1 MRRLTGPSLI
11 VAMCLAE
18 ILGMAS
24 FAMFPALMPGF
35 IAEWSLSNT
44 EAGWINGL
52 YFAGYTLAVPI
63 LVSMTDRVDPRR
75 IYLVSAVVTVASAL
89 GFAVLAE
96 GFWSAVTLRTL
107 AGVGLAGTYMPGLKA
122 LSDRFE
128 GAAQSRSV
136 AVYTASFGI
145 GASVSFAIAGEL
157 SERLDWQGAFIVAGG
172 GAFMALLIVTVVLA
186 PAQPKR
192 VEPESHLLDFRP
204 VFQNRPAM
212 GYVLAYAAH
221 NWELFGLR
229 SWIVVFLVYAQSH
242 QQDGATWWSPPL
254 IAAAINLVG
263 WPASVFGNE
272 CAVRLGRQRVVIFV
286 MTVSALYACLFG
298 FTASLP
304 FVVVVALSLV
314 YGITVTGDSA
324 SITAGVVAASRPEH
338 RGATMA
344 VHSCIGFAGASV
356 GPIVFGVVLD
366 AAGGGS
372 STLAWGLA
380 FATMGLGVAL
390 GPVAVATLSRER
402 NFNS

>member
-52 YFAGYTLAVPI
+52 YFAGYTVAVPI

-75 IYLVSAVVTVASAL
+75 VYLVSAVVTVVSTL

-96 GFWSAVTLRTL
+96 GFWSAVALRTL

-128 GAAQSRSV
+128 GAAQSRSI

-157 SERLDWQGAFIVAGG
+157 AERLDWQGAFIVGG
-172 GAFMALLIVTVVLA
+172 GSAFLAFIIVAVVLA
-186 PAQPKR
+186 PTPPKR

-204 VFQNRPAM
+204 VFRNRPAM

-242 QQDGATWWSPPL
+242 QQDGAEWWSPPL
-254 IAAAINLVG
+254 IAAAVNLVG

-272 CAVRLGRQRVVIFV
+272 LAVRFGRQRVVIFV
-286 MTVSALYACLFG
+286 MTVSALYACCFG
-298 FTASLP
+298 FTGSLP

-314 YGITVTGDSA
+314 YGVTVTGDSA
-324 SITAGVVAASRPEH
+324 SITAGVVAAARPEH

-344 VHSCIGFAGASV
+344 VHSCIGFAGASA

-366 AAGGGS
+366 VAGGGS
-372 STLAWGLA
+372 SMLAWGLA

-390 GPVAVATLSRER
+390 GPIAVAFLSRER
-402 NFNS
+402 STNS

>member
-1 MRRLTGPSLI
+1 MFRLNGPSLI

-52 YFAGYTLAVPI
+52 YFAGYTIAVPV

-75 IYLVSAVVTVASAL
+75 IYLVSAVVTVVSAL
-89 GFAVLAE
+89 GFAFLAE
-96 GFWSAVTLRTL
+96 GFWSAVILRTL
-107 AGVGLAGTYMPGLKA
+107 AGVGLAGTYMPGLKS
-122 LSDRFE
+122 LSDRLE

-145 GASVSFAIAGEL
+145 GASFSFAIAGEL
-157 SERLDWQGAFIVAGG
+157 AERLDWQGAFIVGG
-172 GAFMALLIVTVVLA
+172 GTAFLALLIVAVVLPSAA
-186 PAQPKR
+186 PQR

-204 VFQNRPAM
+204 VFRNRTAM

-229 SWIVVFLVYAQSH
+229 SWIVAFLVYAQSL
-242 QQDGATWWSPPL
+242 QQDDATWWSPPL
-254 IAAAINLVG
+254 VAAAINLVG

-272 CAVRLGRQRVVIFV
+272 IAVRLGRQRTVIFV
-286 MTVSALYACLFG
+286 MTASALYAVLFG
-298 FTASLP
+298 FSASLP
-304 FVVVVALSLV
+304 FVVIVALSLV
-314 YGITVTGDSA
+314 YGMTVTGDSA
-324 SITAGVVAASRPEH
+324 SITAGVVAAARPEY

-344 VHSCIGFAGASV
+344 VHSCIGFAGASA

-366 AAGGGS
+366 VAGGGT
-372 STLAWGLA
+372 STMAWGLA

-390 GPVAVATLSRER
+390 GPIAVAILSRGR
-402 NFNS
+402 AANS